1 MITVYIVFTFLLA
14 VFYNLL
20 LTKYGKLWKNIP
32 EIEGI
37 ISSKKSTSFIS
48 ILIPFRNESNSLP
61 ILIKSLNQLKVSG
74 IELEVIFINDHSN
87 DSSCDILN
95 LCKLPF
101 SVLHLEDKKD
111 KKAAIE
117 LGWEKSR

>member
-14 VFYNLL
+14 GFYNLL

-37 ISSKKSTSFIS
+37 ISSNKSTSFIS
-48 ILIPFRNESNSLP
+48 ILMPFRNETNSLP
-61 ILIKSLNQLKVSG
+61 RLIESLNQLEVSG
-74 IELEVIFINDHSN
+74 IELEVIFINDHST
-87 DSSCDILN
+87 DSSCDLLN

-101 SVLHLEDKKD
+101 SVLH
-111 KKAAIE
+111 
-117 LGWEKSR
+117 